1 MFQFKRLVYVVLI
14 AGLVSVTYSF
24 RQKGIFALKQA
35 VKVQLV
41 TRTKVLRDVTNELQ
55 HAVEKQD
62 PNKLIG
68 PSHKDMMKYSYI
80 LGNITSHMSREPEKA
95 ISIVSQD
102 LGWLLARNVTE

>member
-1 MFQFKRLVYVVLI
+1 MELGTK
-14 AGLVSVTYSF
+14 
-24 RQKGIFALKQA
+24 
-35 VKVQLV
+35 
-41 TRTKVLRDVTNELQ
+41 TKVLRDAANEFQ

-62 PNKLIG
+62 PNKLID

-95 ISIVSQD
+95 MSIVSQD